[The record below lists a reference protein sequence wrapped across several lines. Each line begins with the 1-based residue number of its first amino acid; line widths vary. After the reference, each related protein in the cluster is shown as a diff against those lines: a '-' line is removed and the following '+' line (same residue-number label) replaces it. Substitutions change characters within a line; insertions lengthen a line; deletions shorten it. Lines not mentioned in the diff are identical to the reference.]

1 MNKYFICC
9 FFKVYPEWTDLHW
22 PNLTRLKN
30 IGLIWVFAS
39 FGILVFIPVFTF
51 CLVSLPYGW
60 PHVSFFIAVPQSKKA
75 LVFVAIVTALL
86 LPLLVSCVLYVLI
99 YFAVI
104 TKDLNKVG
112 VGAVEEVPNLS
123 DDIFVDSSQFGENEV
138 KLNDLKNETQK
149 LKMNAERL
157 SALRSLK
164 TNLYFIIISM
174 LPLLILLLSFTKS
187 NRVFF
192 CVQYYSVNKCFM
204 TLSTTIVNFGP
215 IREILSKFWKAL
227 KERKSALSNS
237 PA

>member
-1 MNKYFICC
+1 MFS
-9 FFKVYPEWTDLHW
+9 T
-22 PNLTRLKN
+22 
-30 IGLIWVFAS
+30 

-60 PHVSFFIAVPQSKKA
+60 PDVSFFIAVPQSKKFM
-75 LVFVAIVTALL
+75 VFVAIVTALL
-86 LPLLVSCVLYVLI
+86 LPLLVSCVLYFLI

-112 VGAVEEVPNLS
+112 TGAAEEVPNLS
-123 DDIFVDSSQFGENEV
+123 DDIFVDSSQFGENEI
-138 KLNDLKNETQK
+138 KLNDLKNEKQK

-164 TNLYFIIISM
+164 TNLYFIVISM
-174 LPLLILLLSFTKS
+174 LPLLILLLNFTKS

-192 CVQYYSVNKCFM
+192 CVKYYSVNKCVM

-215 IREILSKFWKAL
+215 IQEILSKFWNAL
-227 KERKSALSNS
+227 NERKSAFSNS
-237 PA
+237 PS